1 MNISTI
7 QKLKTNQVEVFG
19 EQSFQKIF
27 TNYNKHFKKIEELKS
42 NMLDEALLKQEYQ
55 KFKSLVSKEWSK
67 LTVEKIYNKI
77 NISSNFVHLN
87 KLIKIYR
94 TLPLSSVECEHVF
107 SNVSIIKNELRN
119 SLDDTTLDDLLMIN
133 KNGEDLKNYD
143 FKKAFKTWQSEKTR
157 NFI

>member
-7 QKLKTNQVEVFG
+7 QKLKINQVEVFG

-27 TNYNKHFKKIEELKS
+27 TNYNKHFKNIEELKS

-94 TLPLSSVECEHVF
+94 TLPLSSVECERVF
-107 SNVSIIKNELRN
+107 RMLV
-119 SLDDTTLDDLLMIN
+119 
-133 KNGEDLKNYD
+133 
-143 FKKAFKTWQSEKTR
+143 
-157 NFI
+157 